1 MNTDKNVIVILDPG
15 HGPDTPGKRWVS
27 TGEASGGEN
36 GADASIEPSFYEW
49 KWNREYSK
57 VLMGELMLRGYRVFL
72 TVEGE
77 EPDKAL
83 AKRVEF
89 ANNLKEYN
97 RNMHC
102 LYISLHVDA
111 SENTRAHG
119 LSVWTTKGFT
129 NSDVLADYIIESIKK
144 QTSYP
149 TGYKVRLNSP
159 KQHEKDYEANFYV
172 IKNAAMPA
180 VLIEHGFMTNKED
193 RALLRQESTKTMLA
207 DATADGVDAYCR
219 HMEWN

>member
-1 MNTDKNVIVILDPG
+1 MNTDKNVIIVLDPG
-15 HGPDTPGKRWVS
+15 HGPDTPGKRWVG
-27 TGEASGGEN
+27 TGEAS
-36 GADASIEPSFYEW
+36 AEPSFYEW

-57 VLMGELMLRGYRVFL
+57 ILKTELMLRGYRVFL
-72 TVEGE
+72 TVEGN

-83 AKRVEF
+83 LKRVQF

-111 SENTRAHG
+111 SESVKARG

-144 QTSYP
+144 QQTSYQ

-207 DATADGVDAYCR
+207 DATADGVDEYCK
-219 HMEWN
+219 HMGWI

>member
-15 HGPDTPGKRWVS
+15 HGPDTPGKRWTS
-27 TGEASGGEN
+27 TGEASGGES
-36 GADASIEPSFYEW
+36 GEPSFYEW

-57 VLMGELMLRGYRVFL
+57 VLMGELLLRGYRVFL

-83 AKRVEF
+83 SKRVEF

-111 SENTRAHG
+111 AESAKAHG

-129 NSDVLADYIIESIKK
+129 NSDVLAEYIIESIK
-144 QTSYP
+144 T

-207 DATADGVDAYCR
+207 SATADAVDAYCN
-219 HMEWN
+219 HMNWID

>member
-129 NSDVLADYIIESIKK
+129 NSDVLADYIIESIK
-144 QTSYP
+144 P
-149 TGYKVRLNSP
+149 TGYKVRLSSP

>member
-72 TVEGE
+72 TVEGN

-83 AKRVEF
+83 SKRVEF

-111 SENTRAHG
+111 AESAKAHG

-129 NSDVLADYIIESIKK
+129 NSDVLADYILDACSGA
-144 QTSYP
+144 S
-149 TGYKVRLNSP
+149 TGIAVRKSSP
-159 KQHEKDYEANFYV
+159 KQYEKDYEANFYV

-207 DATADGVDAYCR
+207 DATADGVDEYCR
-219 HMEWN
+219 HMGWS

>member
-27 TGEASGGEN
+27 ADEN
-36 GADASIEPSFYEW
+36 GAGAGIEPSFYEW

-72 TVEGE
+72 TVEGN

-83 AKRVEF
+83 LKRVQF

-97 RNMHC
+97 RSMHC

-111 SENTRAHG
+111 AESAKAHG

-129 NSDVLADYIIESIKK
+129 NSDVLADYILAACSR
-144 QTSYP
+144 TD
-149 TGYKVRLNSP
+149 TGITVRKNSP

-193 RALLRQESTKTMLA
+193 RAALRQQSTKTMLA
-207 DATADGVDAYCR
+207 DATADGCLLYTSPSPRD
-219 HMEWN
+219 

>member
-27 TGEASGGEN
+27 
-36 GADASIEPSFYEW
+36 ADEGIEPSFYEW

-57 VLMGELMLRGYRVFL
+57 VLMSELMLRGYRVFL

-83 AKRVEF
+83 LKRVQF

-129 NSDVLADYIIESIKK
+129 NSDVLADYIIESIK
-144 QTSYP
+144 Q

-159 KQHEKDYEANFYV
+159 KQYEKDYEANFYV

-180 VLIEHGFMTNKED
+180 VLVEHGFMTNKED
-193 RALLRQESTKTMLA
+193 RALLRLDNTKLMLA
-207 DATADGVDAYCR
+207 DATADAVDEYCR
-219 HMEWN
+219 HMGWLDTDKGTSI

>member
-1 MNTDKNVIVILDPG
+1 MNTDKNVIVVLDPG
-15 HGPDTPGKRWVS
+15 HGPDTPGKRWTS
-27 TGEASGGEN
+27 TDEASGGA
-36 GADASIEPSFYEW
+36 GAGVEPSFYEW

-57 VLMGELMLRGYRVFL
+57 VLMGELLLRGYRVFL

-83 AKRVEF
+83 LKRVQF

-111 SENTRAHG
+111 AESAKAHG

-129 NSDVLADYIIESIKK
+129 NSDVLADYIIESIK
-144 QTSYP
+144 T

-159 KQHEKDYEANFYV
+159 KQYEKDYEANFYV

-207 DATADGVDAYCR
+207 SATADAVDAYCN
-219 HMEWN
+219 HMNWID